1 MIKYILLPIVV
12 LAILMPLTANASGFL
27 HIKFP
32 DNNATVQANQFLKVN
47 GTSAPSNATRT
58 NCSVALQVNQHG
70 YKPVTPLGAGGA
82 HDFTK
87 WATTTQEMMKIGV
100 NVIEGQIE
108 CFAPGNTTAP
118 NYIHHLVHNVTGG

>member
-1 MIKYILLPIVV
+1 
-12 LAILMPLTANASGFL
+12 MPLSVQASGFL

-58 NCSVALQVNQHG
+58 NCTVALQVNQHG
-70 YKPVTPLGAGGA
+70 YKPVTPLGDNGTY
-82 HDFTK
+82 TK

-100 NVIEGQIE
+100 NSIEGQIE

-118 NYIHHLVHNVTGG
+118 NYIHHLVHNVTAS